1 MDANL
6 RKLYQ
11 LMQQILIITIE
22 GMELERLPQGMVSAE
37 ALGVSEYFRAN
48 VLRMM
53 HEGGLI
59 EGRVIEGREL
69 AAINLQPTLEG
80 LEWLEY
86 IREKLKSG

>member
-22 GMELERLPQGMVSAE
+22 GMELERLPQDMVSAE
-37 ALGVSEYFRAN
+37 ALGVSEHFREN

-53 HEGGLI
+53 HDGGLI
-59 EGRVIEGREL
+59 EGRLIEGREL
-69 AAINLQPTLEG
+69 AAINLKPTLEG

-86 IREKLKSG
+86 IREKLKS

>member
-53 HEGGLI
+53 YEGGLI
-59 EGRVIEGREL
+59 EGRLIEGREL